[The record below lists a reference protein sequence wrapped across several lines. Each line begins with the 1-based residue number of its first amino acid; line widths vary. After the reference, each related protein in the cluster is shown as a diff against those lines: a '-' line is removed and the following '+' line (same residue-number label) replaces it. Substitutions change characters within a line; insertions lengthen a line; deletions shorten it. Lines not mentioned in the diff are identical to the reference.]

1 MKFCTPRVGNPG
13 NVLLTRR
20 NPPKYLFISVNK
32 TKTWILFL
40 QIDENDGIADGIL
53 NVDNLQCALQVMEY
67 SLPQHKI
74 RVLVEDLENKD
85 KLVNG
90 GVDKNLFIEVRTLV
104 VFCERLGPSLT
115 VFHIGET
122 LNSSGIEGA
131 PIPAKELSAQP
142 ITWEFSQIQT
152 AKK

>member
-1 MKFCTPRVGNPG
+1 MYFHNFVAKSDQKRKMGW
-13 NVLLTRR
+13 R
-20 NPPKYLFISVNK
+20 KQKI
-32 TKTWILFL
+32 WILFL

-90 GVDKNLFIEVRTLV
+90 GVDKNLFIEVRT
-104 VFCERLGPSLT
+104 
-115 VFHIGET
+115 
-122 LNSSGIEGA
+122 
-131 PIPAKELSAQP
+131 
-142 ITWEFSQIQT
+142 
-152 AKK
+152 

>member
-1 MKFCTPRVGNPG
+1 
-13 NVLLTRR
+13 
-20 NPPKYLFISVNK
+20 
-32 TKTWILFL
+32 
-40 QIDENDGIADGIL
+40 
-53 NVDNLQCALQVMEY
+53 MEY

-142 ITWEFSQIQT
+142 IT
-152 AKK
+152 

>member
-1 MKFCTPRVGNPG
+1 
-13 NVLLTRR
+13 
-20 NPPKYLFISVNK
+20 
-32 TKTWILFL
+32 
-40 QIDENDGIADGIL
+40 
-53 NVDNLQCALQVMEY
+53 MEY

-104 VFCERLGPSLT
+104 VFCERLGP

-142 ITWEFSQIQT
+142 IT
-152 AKK
+152 